1 MIKVSV
7 DDAKKLAAKFERSS
21 LRIEDEVEKRMAVI
35 VENIKNDA
43 ILEAPVRTGAL
54 RASIGSRK
62 IGKMKFEVASLVPYS
77 KFVHD
82 GTRYIKPNP
91 YLYRSWNVNRKNL
104 LKAVKRATGDIL

>member
-7 DDAKKLAAKFERSS
+7 DDARKLAAKFERTS
-21 LRIEDEVEKRMAVI
+21 LRLESELEKRMAVI

-43 ILEAPVRTGAL
+43 ILEAPVKSGAL

-62 IGKMKFEVASLVPYS
+62 IGKMKFEVSALVPYS
-77 KFVHD
+77 RFVHN

-91 YLYRSWNVNRKNL
+91 FLYRSWNINRKDL